1 MRSKS
6 SKALASLTWQKRKL
20 KESRVD
26 DEISRLKAEISRL
39 EMENKILRDNQLG
52 GTE

>member
-20 KESRVD
+20 EESRID
-26 DEISRLKAEISRL
+26 DEISRLKAEIFRL
-39 EMENKILRDNQLG
+39 EAENKQLRE
-52 GTE
+52 GTGNK